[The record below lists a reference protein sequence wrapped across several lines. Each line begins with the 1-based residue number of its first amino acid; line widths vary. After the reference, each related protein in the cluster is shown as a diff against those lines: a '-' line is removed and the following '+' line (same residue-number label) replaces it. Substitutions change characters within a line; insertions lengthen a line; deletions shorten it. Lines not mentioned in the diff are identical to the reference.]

1 MIIQAI
7 ERRCVY
13 PTPSK
18 GRGDWRPAWLRPQ
31 NVWFRSSDGTKIHG
45 WYLPN
50 TRRLPSTGAQRLVVF
65 CHGNGEH
72 VADQAN
78 LIFRIQSRLQATVF
92 VFDYRGY
99 GKSRGKPYE
108 GGCIADG
115 MAAHQWLA
123 RREGVLPED
132 VIVMGRSLGGAIATA
147 IAAEQGAR
155 ALVLE
160 NTFSSLDD
168 TTRALCPWFPLHW
181 FMRNRYDSLKRIQ
194 EYNGPVFQSHGTAD
208 RIVPL
213 ELGLRLHEAAP
224 SENKQFYEVSG
235 NGHLESQPPSYYVA
249 LDQFLTRLEQNVDDV
264 CEPLSHTPPQLVF

>member
-18 GRGDWRPAWLRPQ
+18 SRGDWRPSWLRPQ
-31 NVWFRSSDGTKIHG
+31 NVWFRSSDDTKIHG
-45 WYLPN
+45 WYLPHAN
-50 TRRLPSTGAQRLVVF
+50 AQRLILF
-65 CHGNGEH
+65 CHGNGQH

-78 LIFRIQSRLQATVF
+78 LIFRIQSRLEATVF

-99 GKSRGKPYE
+99 GKSRGKPFE

-115 MAAHQWLA
+115 IAAHQWLA
-123 RREGVLPED
+123 RRENVLPED
-132 VIVMGRSLGGAIATA
+132 VIVMGRSLGGAIAIAT
-147 IAAEQGAR
+147 AAEQGAR

-181 FMRNRYDSLKRIQ
+181 FMRNRYDSLNRIRQ
-194 EYNGPVFQSHGTAD
+194 YDGPVFQSHGTAD
-208 RIVPL
+208 RIVPI
-213 ELGLRLHEAAP
+213 ELGLKLLEAAP
-224 SENKQFYEVSG
+224 TENKQFYEISG

-249 LDQFLTRLEQNVDDV
+249 LDHFLNRIEQDEDQV
-264 CEPLSHTPPQLVF
+264 CEPVSHTSHQLVS